1 MSQALAN
8 KFDVLTYLDVY
19 AAPMTDA
26 ALSAVMGL
34 SLADTVA
41 AVTLG
46 VNAGLIIVA
55 PSASLPGPDTYAIV
69 PSMAGGGFL
78 NLANAELTAE
88 EFNATLAVYEGATAT
103 VQMFP
108 VAIAAAGLG
117 AADGTIGA
125 RYARLLAIG
134 HKRRANTDI
143 LIAPGA
149 RAAQFGDIAANYAV

>member
-1 MSQALAN
+1 MSQSLAN

-19 AAPMTDA
+19 AAPMTEA
-26 ALSAVMGL
+26 ALSAAMGL
-34 SLADTVA
+34 SPADTMA

-46 VNAGLIIVA
+46 VNAGLIIAA
-55 PSASLPGPDTYAIV
+55 PAASLPGPDTYAIV

-78 NLANAELTAE
+78 NLANAELTAD
-88 EFNATLAVYEGATAT
+88 EFAATLAVYEGATAT

-108 VAIAAAGLG
+108 AAVAAAGLG
-117 AADGTIGA
+117 TADGTNGA

-134 HKRRANTDI
+134 HKRRASTDI

-149 RAAQFGDIAANYAV
+149 RAAQFGDLAAANAV